1 MHLVRKKEKRKK
13 KRKKALD
20 VDFHVRIFL
29 RYRYILDHQ
38 VYQNSK
44 AT

>member
-1 MHLVRKKEKRKK
+1 MHLVRKKEKK
-13 KRKKALD
+13 KKALD
-20 VDFHVRIFL
+20 VYFDRHIFL

-44 AT
+44 PTGKK